1 MPFDPTIAAIRFG
14 GGLSPHFA
22 KPSSVEAILA
32 ELSRKP
38 QFDIPTFKAAKP
50 SLPQLKQ
57 ATAARREAAG
67 TDQFPASEAA
77 VKAMRQAA
85 AANYDQTMR
94 ATIARFLEAPHGFA
108 ERLTDFW
115 SDHFT
120 VIARNAAQRH
130 LISAYI
136 EESVRP
142 YIGGSFVD
150 MLGAVMTDSLMLM
163 YLQQIQSTGPES
175 PRGQRLG
182 RGLNEN
188 LAGEL
193 LELHT
198 LGVDGHY
205 TQADVR
211 ALAEL
216 LTGLTYNGKQGFF
229 YNIRMAE
236 PGAETVLGVTYD
248 AADGLPNILA
258 AIEDIALHPD
268 TAHHLCLKIAT
279 YFMGTAPDAA
289 MVAAMAGRYLETGGQ
304 LQPVYEAMFGHV
316 AAWSR
321 DLRQIKS
328 PLRFLTSGLR
338 ALGVSGAQMMVIDRR
353 MMRNVVIEP
362 LRVMGQPW
370 QAPLGPDGWPD
381 DGADW
386 VTPQGVAGR
395 INWAMTAPQIMVE
408 RELPDPR
415 VFVQT
420 ALGDLAT
427 QEVIF
432 AASAAESKFEG
443 VGVVLAAPAF
453 QRS

>member
-14 GGLSPHFA
+14 SGLSPHFA
-22 KPSSVEAILA
+22 RLADSGAILA
-32 ELSRKP
+32 ELARKP
-38 QFDIPTFKAAKP
+38 QFEIAGFKAARP
-50 SLPQLKQ
+50 SLMQLS
-57 ATAARREAAG
+57 AAARARREAVG
-67 TDQFPASEAA
+67 TDQYAAKDTAAKETRRAAA
-77 VKAMRQAA
+77 VT
-85 AANYDQTMR
+85 YDQTMR
-94 ATIARFLEAPHGFA
+94 ATIARFLDAQHGFA
-108 ERLTDFW
+108 ERLADFW
-115 SDHFT
+115 ADHFT
-120 VIARNAAQRH
+120 VIARNTAQRH

-150 MLGAVMTDSLMLM
+150 MLGAVMTDSLMLL
-163 YLQQIQSTGPES
+163 YLQQIQSMGPDS

-188 LAGEL
+188 LAREL

-198 LGVDGHY
+198 LGVDGRY
-205 TQADVR
+205 EQADVR

-229 YNIRMAE
+229 YNDGMAQ

-248 AADGLPNILA
+248 AADGVPNILA

-268 TAHHLCLKIAT
+268 TAHHLCMKIAT

-289 MVAAMAGRYLETGGQ
+289 MVAAMAGRYLETGSQ
-304 LQPVYEAMFGHV
+304 LQPVYEVMFGYA

-328 PLRFLTSGLR
+328 PLLFMTSGLR
-338 ALGVSGAQMMVIDRR
+338 ALGVSGAQMMEIDRR
-353 MMRNVVIEP
+353 AMRRVVIEP

-370 QAPLGPDGWPD
+370 QVPLGPDGWPD

-386 VTPQGVAGR
+386 ITPQGVAGR

>member
-14 GGLSPHFA
+14 SGLSPHFA
-22 KPSSVEAILA
+22 KAVDPDAILA

-38 QFDIPTFKAAKP
+38 HFDIPAFKAARP
-50 SLPQLKQ
+50 SLTQLSDT
-57 ATAARREAAG
+57 AAARREAVG
-67 TDQFPASEAA
+67 TDQFAAKEAA
-77 VKAMRQAA
+77 AKAMRQAA
-85 AANYDQTMR
+85 AVTYDQTMR
-94 ATIARFLEAPHGFA
+94 VTIARFLDAPHGFA
-108 ERLTDFW
+108 ECLTDFW
-115 SDHFT
+115 ADHFT

-130 LISAYI
+130 LISPYI

-142 YIGGSFVD
+142 YIGGSFVE
-150 MLGAVMTDSLMLM
+150 MLDAVMTDSLMLM
-163 YLQQIQSTGPES
+163 YLQQIQSTGPDS

-188 LAGEL
+188 LAREL

-229 YNIRMAE
+229 YNDSMAE

-248 AADGLPNILA
+248 AADGLSNIRA
-258 AIEDIALHPD
+258 AIADIALHPD
-268 TAHHLCLKIAT
+268 TARHLCLKIAT
-279 YFMGTAPDAA
+279 YFIGSAPDAE
-289 MVAAMAGRYLETGGQ
+289 MVAAMAGRYLETRGQ
-304 LQPVYEAMFGHV
+304 LQPVYAAMFAHA

-328 PLRFLTSGLR
+328 PLLFVTSGLR
-338 ALGVSGAQMMVIDRR
+338 ALGVSGAQMMLSDRR
-353 MMRNVVIEP
+353 AFRRVVIEP

-370 QAPLGPDGWPD
+370 QLPLGPDGWPD
-381 DGADW
+381 DGANW

-395 INWAMTAPQIMVE
+395 INWAMTAPQIMVA

-420 ALGDLAT
+420 ALGNLAT